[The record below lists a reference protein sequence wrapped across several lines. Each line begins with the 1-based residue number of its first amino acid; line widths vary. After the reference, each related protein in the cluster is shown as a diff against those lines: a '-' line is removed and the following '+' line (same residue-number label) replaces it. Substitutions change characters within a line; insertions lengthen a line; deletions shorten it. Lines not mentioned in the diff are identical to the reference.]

1 MIQRRRGLGLALER
15 ARGAGDVFRKKLQGH
30 EAPQPCRPRP
40 SRHRRAFRSLWS
52 ERCFG
57 RSLYSQVRY
66 SQRRCCCRG
75 LEPRKAIPRIRVPRL
90 NAEKRLSLHT
100 LHHVEIRQYAQSGV
114 GVSLAV
120 GAEADVGDALH
131 AGGIGGSDFL
141 KGHAQAGG
149 EIDT

>member
-15 ARGAGDVFRKKLQGH
+15 ARVADDVFRKKLQGY
-30 EAPQPCRPRP
+30 EAPQPCKPRP
-40 SRHRRAFRSLWS
+40 CR
-52 ERCFG
+52 
-57 RSLYSQVRY
+57 
-66 SQRRCCCRG
+66 CCRG
-75 LEPRKAIPRIRVPRL
+75 LEPRKTIPGIRVARL

-120 GAEADVGDALH
+120 GAESDVGDALH

-141 KGHAQAGG
+141 QGHAEAGG